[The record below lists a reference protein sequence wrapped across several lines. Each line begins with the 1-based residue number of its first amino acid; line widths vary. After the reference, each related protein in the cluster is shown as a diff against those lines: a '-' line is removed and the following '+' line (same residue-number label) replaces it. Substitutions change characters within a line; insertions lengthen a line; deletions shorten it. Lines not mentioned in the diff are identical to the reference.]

1 MVNNKIQNE
10 GNLELCVCFFACYSR
25 DRKLV
30 CFFLLHCHLNI
41 IDKKRELNA
50 LNSIEAKVCFCR
62 CFFSIFHSILLCL
75 SLFRIVKP
83 HEHCDTNALHS
94 TKQTIAVDCCVVACD
109 FVFSGKNIQ
118 RDNQFMIWNCSNG
131 NAQVSRN
138 VGGFFLQRWLNSI
151 WRSPNSNR
159 NEQQLAGRITGIC
172 FHEFICFCG
181 FFSLLMAF
189 YFDLFLSFVAF
200 FHFCFFSNAFPL
212 TVHEKRQLPKR
223 QNWHSHFINSPR
235 NFIFFHSV
243 HVPFDFAV
251 YLVIFS
257 FFPLARFL
265 MSVTW
270 AANQR

>member
-1 MVNNKIQNE
+1 MANNKIQNE
-10 GNLELCVCFFACYSR
+10 GNLELCVFFFACYSR

-30 CFFLLHCHLNI
+30 CFFLLYCHLNI

-50 LNSIEAKVCFCR
+50 LNLIGAKVCFCR
-62 CFFSIFHSILLCL
+62 FFLYFPLYPSL
-75 SLFRIVKP
+75 SLPLSRIVKP

-151 WRSPNSNR
+151 WHSPNSNEWTAASWAH
-159 NEQQLAGRITGIC
+159 NGNLLSRI
-172 FHEFICFCG
+172 
-181 FFSLLMAF
+181 
-189 YFDLFLSFVAF
+189 YLFLCIFFTPDGFLLWSFFCRSLHFFTFAF
-200 FHFCFFSNAFPL
+200 FPTLSLWLCTKNDSYQKDKTDIRILLIHHENYFFF
-212 TVHEKRQLPKR
+212 
-223 QNWHSHFINSPR
+223 
-235 NFIFFHSV
+235 SV

-251 YLVIFS
+251 YSVIFS
-257 FFPLARFL
+257 FFSACSFL